1 MSLSKYDLNAIKIN
15 LFGITLWTFIWFYF
29 DIGTIVST
37 RNNDIALI
45 YWSLVCIFLLNIH
58 RSDIKVGQ
66 YEDECRLKTTIESH
80 ARSVISIIITLAFCA
95 QIIQKNNSRQIRSVF
110 FTLLSISLLN
120 AMFVLMEISVPKT
133 ADEIRTFRKIEGV
146 FMNISVVYII
156 NEDIYAHN
164 FIENE

>member
-58 RSDIKVGQ
+58 RSDRKVGE
-66 YEDECRLKTTIESH
+66 YEDECRLKTTLESLILKLF
-80 ARSVISIIITLAFCA
+80 SVSESGIIL
-95 QIIQKNNSRQIRSVF
+95 
-110 FTLLSISLLN
+110 
-120 AMFVLMEISVPKT
+120 
-133 ADEIRTFRKIEGV
+133 
-146 FMNISVVYII
+146 
-156 NEDIYAHN
+156 
-164 FIENE
+164 FIFSCI